1 MQDFLCQPLEETDPE
16 LAEIVRREE
25 ERQQNTLELIA
36 SENHC
41 SVAVRSVAGSVFTDK
56 YAEGYPGRRYYGG
69 CSNMDAAEALAR
81 ERAKKLFNA
90 EHANVQPHSG
100 ASANVAVYMACL
112 QPGDTVLSLDLAHGG
127 HLSHG
132 LKVNF
137 SGTMY
142 KIVPYGVSRDDER
155 IDMAEVRRLA
165 REHKPQLIIAGFSAY
180 PRVLD
185 FAAFGE
191 IAREVGARLLSDIAH
206 IAGPIAVGLH
216 PSPVPHS
223 DFVTTTTHKTLRGPR
238 GGMILCREEDA
249 KLVDKWVFP
258 GTQGGPLMHLIA
270 AKAAAFGEA
279 LRPEFKVYQQQVLDN
294 AKALAESLHSRGYRL
309 VSGGTDNHLLLVDLR
324 DVHPDLTG
332 KQAETWLEDAG
343 IIVNK
348 NMIPFDERKPT
359 QTSGLRI
366 GTPAL
371 TTRGM
376 KNGEMTFVAELIHK
390 VLSAAGDETV
400 IGQVRG
406 QVRDLCAQFPV
417 PHAWRAA

>member
-1 MQDFLCQPLEETDPE
+1 MHEYLTQSLKENDPE

-25 ERQQNTLELIA
+25 DRQQNTLELIA
-36 SENHC
+36 SENHA
-41 SVAVRSVAGSVFTDK
+41 SNAVRSVAGSVFTDK

-69 CSNMDAAEALAR
+69 CTNMDAVEELAR
-81 ERAKKLFNA
+81 TRAKKLFNA

-100 ASANVAVYMACL
+100 ASANLAVYMAAL

-137 SGTMY
+137 SSVMY
-142 KIVPYGVSRDDER
+142 KIVPYGVSRGDER
-155 IDMAEVRRLA
+155 IDMDEVRRLA
-165 REHKPQLIIAGFSAY
+165 REHQPKLIIAGFSAY
-180 PRVLD
+180 PRELD

-191 IAREVGARLLSDIAH
+191 IAREVGARLMSDVAH

-216 PSPVPHS
+216 PTPVPHS

-258 GTQGGPLMHLIA
+258 GTQGGPLMHQIA

-279 LRPEFKVYQQQVLDN
+279 LRPEFKIYQQQVLDN
-294 AKALAESLHSRGYRL
+294 AKALAESLQSRGYRL

-332 KQAETWLEDAG
+332 KQAEAWLEQSN

-348 NMIPFDERKPT
+348 NMIPFDERKPM
-359 QTSGLRI
+359 QTSGLRL

-376 KNGEMTFVAELIHK
+376 KNGEMATVAELIHQ
-390 VLSAAGDETV
+390 VLSADGDEA
-400 IGQVRG
+400 ILERVRG
-406 QVRDLCAQFPV
+406 QVSELCTRFPA
-417 PHAWRAA
+417 PHA